1 MKAKKTKVNI
11 FEGGIGSSPSFNE
24 RVKAPA
30 LIETASEL
38 LKNYS

>member
-11 FEGGIGSSPSFNE
+11 LEGGIGSSPSFNE

-30 LIETASEL
+30 LIETKDNLGAT
-38 LKNYS
+38 